1 MLECAGRSDEY
12 LGGDEARFRAS
23 RLIQDAAVRNLQTLA
38 ESSQRLTDKIKAGEP
53 DVPRRAI
60 SGFRN
65 ILVHDYLA
73 IDVDAVWLVVE
84 QELPRLRAAL
94 QRMQKRSPVI

>member
-1 MLECAGRSDEY
+1 M
-12 LGGDEARFRAS
+12 
-23 RLIQDAAVRNLQTLA
+23 
-38 ESSQRLTDKIKAGEP
+38 P
-53 DVPRRAI
+53 WRAI
-60 SGFRN
+60 AGFRN

>member
-1 MLECAGRSDEY
+1 MRSF
-12 LGGDEARFRAS
+12 AICKRWRS
-23 RLIQDAAVRNLQTLA
+23 RVSVLPIA
-38 ESSQRLTDKIKAGEP
+38 IKASEP
-53 DVPRRAI
+53 DVPWRAI

-84 QELPRLRAAL
+84 QEFPRLRVAL
-94 QRMQKRSPVI
+94 KRMEKRAQVA

>member
-1 MLECAGRSDEY
+1 LTDAI
-12 LGGDEARFRAS
+12 RAS
-23 RLIQDAAVRNLQTLA
+23 
-38 ESSQRLTDKIKAGEP
+38 EP
-53 DVPRRAI
+53 HVPWRAI

-73 IDVDAVWLVVE
+73 IDVDAVWLVVD

-94 QRMQKRSPVI
+94 QRMQKRSPVV

>member
-1 MLECAGRSDEY
+1 MT
-12 LGGDEARFRAS
+12 
-23 RLIQDAAVRNLQTLA
+23 DAIR
-38 ESSQRLTDKIKAGEP
+38 AGEP
-53 DVPRRAI
+53 DVPWRAI
-60 SGFRN
+60 AGFRN